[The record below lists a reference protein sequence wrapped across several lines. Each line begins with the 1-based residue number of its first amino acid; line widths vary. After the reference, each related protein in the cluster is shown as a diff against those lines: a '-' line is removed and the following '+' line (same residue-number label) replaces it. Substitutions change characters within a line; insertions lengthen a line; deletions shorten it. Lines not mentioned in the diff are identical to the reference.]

1 MAFLPPHFT
10 VYDVELPSANFDGFS
25 FNTLLATGSRDEESA
40 AHRLTRWI
48 YDNLEGR
55 FFVGQAPNQNAL
67 CFGFERPEEATYFGL
82 IAQGLVNKKD

>member
-55 FFVGQAPNQNAL
+55 FFVVTSSRESRSKREHQRAEQCLWYHG
-67 CFGFERPEEATYFGL
+67 
-82 IAQGLVNKKD
+82 